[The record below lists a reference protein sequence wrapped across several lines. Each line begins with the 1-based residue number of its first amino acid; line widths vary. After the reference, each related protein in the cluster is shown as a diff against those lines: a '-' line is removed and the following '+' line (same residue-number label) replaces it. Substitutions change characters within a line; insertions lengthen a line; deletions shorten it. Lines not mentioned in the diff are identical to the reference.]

1 MFTKKKNY
9 RTFIYTALVI
19 TLCLLIIALLWP
31 KDQQSGDQRVNAQ
44 TQTQENQGEDVKTPQ
59 DKGEDNGDKQ
69 AGASGE
75 TEQDDKKSDISEE
88 TQSYDCFLLGTL

>member
-31 KDQQSGDQRVNAQ
+31 KDQQSDDQRVNAQ

-59 DKGEDNGDKQ
+59 DKDEDNGDKQ
-69 AGASGE
+69 AEHPGRRSRM
-75 TEQDDKKSDISEE
+75 TKSLTSVKKHNHIM
-88 TQSYDCFLLGTL
+88 